1 MDVQVFWS
9 WDLSESDLSFFVPSS
24 IEELWDAYRR
34 HPCAEARTLMMEI
47 VLLRE
52 LVQELESYEEV
63 VQRCWR
69 KEVGEQLVA
78 LERMRDLFA
87 GERARRGERKSTL
100 VVPQGSER
108 KIPQKR

>member
-1 MDVQVFWS
+1 MS
-9 WDLSESDLSFFVPSS
+9 NSDLPFFVPPS
-24 IEELWDAYRR
+24 IEELRDVYRR
-34 HPCAEARTLMMEI
+34 HPCAEARTLVMEI

-52 LVQELESYEEV
+52 LVQDLEGYQEV

-87 GERARRGERKSTL
+87 GERARRGELKPTL
-100 VVPQGSER
+100 AVPQGSEL